1 MRRLVHSALLLLGA
15 TLYFLPQSVLAREA
29 DGDSILSNFVYR
41 GWNNQTGLPQNTV
54 YDLTLDNEGFLW
66 GATEEGLFRFD
77 GGDFTIFNEGTTPGI
92 ESNTFYALASRGNNV
107 WACNR
112 NALVRIGK
120 KVEQLIDL
128 SQYTQGGWIKCMEID
143 KAGRIWIGSSNG
155 NLFYYYNGQV
165 RQASMWNQSQAG
177 SVDVLRWSPQGLLVG
192 TTRGLF
198 LIQPETGAA
207 PLAISY
213 FAKTTITSLVVGQDR
228 EVWVGTGGSGLVRL
242 SKDTLVLTEQQ
253 GLRENYINSLYY
265 APDGRLWI
273 GYRSAGFQIYE
284 KNLLHTPEQ
293 GRYAHDGIRVILSA
307 GSEVTWIGTNSS
319 GLIQIKPAL
328 IRIPPASS
336 MLNGRI
342 TLAIYQHPNGD
353 IWVGTA
359 GRGVTRLQPNGKVDT
374 YQQNNGLSNNLVL
387 SVYGRGD
394 YIYVGTSN
402 GLDRFN
408 LSRGVFDRHYT
419 THHGLRNNG
428 VLSIFTDSEN
438 IVWIT
443 TRQGGL
449 HRMDMNDRIEQL
461 TLPADVANATL
472 LCAFEDAQ
480 GNRWFGSRG
489 AGTFRIDRQG
499 SISTYNHGHGF
510 PADIVYSF
518 FQDSDGDIWMATEKG
533 LVVMQRGRFRVFGQE
548 SGLRFNETYR
558 ILQDPDG
565 YIWLSGN
572 QGLQRIALHD
582 LLLAKHTIGESAH
595 MSVRLFNEFDGM
607 PNAEANGGF
616 FPAGWGMLDGTLWFP
631 TSGGVAIADSR
642 LVREQTNKL
651 NIQIQSLRFGDE
663 EFFGDKS
670 ISLPPGVYNF
680 EIRYTSIDFAKASDI
695 KYHYRL
701 KGLSNTWTA
710 AGNRHI
716 AYFSALQPGKYIFEV
731 RAERYGEWSPTVVME
746 FTVQPHFYQT
756 IWFKILTGLLLL
768 GLAAGVVF
776 YLRQTARRKIREQQ
790 LINKAQIDGQEKERQ
805 LISIE
810 LHDGVN
816 QQLSTA
822 KIYLDYAR
830 THEPDRAELIAKSAE
845 VVHKAINDIRD
856 LCHSLTPPGL
866 KDMGFKEA
874 LQDMLHSYEKVG
886 KFIPHLRFE
895 LPDDVM
901 GKDLQFTL
909 YRITQEQLN
918 NIGRHAGATNVWLEF
933 KAAGPLVQVTITD
946 DGKGFDLTDYKGG
959 LGFSNMR
966 NRLSLYQGK
975 MDIRSTPGNGCTLQ
989 LQVPLKAKL

>member
-1 MRRLVHSALLLLGA
+1 MRRLVLHALLLLGA
-15 TLYFLPQSVLAREA
+15 ILCFLPQSVQARQA

-54 YDLTLDNEGFLW
+54 YDLTLDKEGFLW

-77 GGDFTIFNEGTTPGI
+77 GGDFTIFNEGTAPGI
-92 ESNTFYALASRGNNV
+92 GSNTFYALAARGNSV

-112 NALVRIGK
+112 TALVRIGK

-128 SQYTQGGWIKCMEID
+128 SHHTQGGWIKCMEID
-143 KAGRIWIGSSNG
+143 DEGRVWIGASNG
-155 NLFYYYNGQV
+155 NLFYYHNGQV
-165 RQASMWNQSQAG
+165 KQAGMWKQDRAG
-177 SVDVLRWSPQGLLVG
+177 SVDVLRWSSQGLFVG
-192 TTRGLF
+192 CARGLF
-198 LIQPETGAA
+198 LIRSEDDVEAA
-207 PLAISY
+207 PVPYFKNMMITALA
-213 FAKTTITSLVVGQDR
+213 TGPDQQ
-228 EVWVGTGGSGLVRL
+228 VWVGTGGNGLIRMG
-242 SKDTLVLTEQQ
+242 KDTLALTEQT
-253 GLRENYINSLYY
+253 GLKENYVSSLYY
-265 APDGRLWI
+265 AQDGRLWI

-284 KNLLHTPEQ
+284 KKLLHTPEQ
-293 GRYAHDGIRVILSA
+293 GRYAHDGVRVILAA
-307 GSEVTWIGTNSS
+307 GGDVTWIGTNSS
-319 GLIQIKPAL
+319 GLIQIRPAL
-328 IRIPPASS
+328 IRTPPASS

-342 TLAIYQHPNGD
+342 TLPIYQHPNGD
-353 IWVGTA
+353 IWVGSA
-359 GRGVTRLQPNGKVDT
+359 GRGVTRLQPDGKVDT

-387 SVYGRGD
+387 SIYGRGD
-394 YIYVGTSN
+394 HIYIGTSN

-408 LSRGVFDRHYT
+408 IRRAGFDRHYT
-419 THHGLRNNG
+419 TYHGLRNNG
-428 VLSIFTDSEN
+428 VLSLFADSEN
-438 IVWIT
+438 IIWIN

-449 HRMDMNDRIEQL
+449 HRMDTNDRIEAVA
-461 TLPADVANATL
+461 LPGNVANATL
-472 LCAFEDAQ
+472 ICAFEDKQ

-489 AGTFRIDRQG
+489 AGMIRINRQG
-499 SISTYNHGHGF
+499 QITTYYHAQGF
-510 PADIVYSF
+510 PSDIVYSF
-518 FQDSDGDIWMATEKG
+518 FEDSEGDIWMATEKG
-533 LVVMQRGRFRVFGQE
+533 LVVFSKDRFRVFGQE

-572 QGLQRIALHD
+572 QGLQRIALQD
-582 LLLAKHTIGESAH
+582 LLLVKHMVGESAH

-616 FPAGWGMLDGTLWFP
+616 FPAGWRMQDGSLWFP
-631 TSGGVAIADSR
+631 TSDGVAVADSR

-663 EFFGDKS
+663 EFFADQP

-695 KYHYRL
+695 KFHYRL
-701 KGLSNTWTA
+701 KGLSDKWTA

-716 AYFSALQPGKYIFEV
+716 AYFSALQPGKYVFEV
-731 RAERYGEWSPTVVME
+731 RAERYGEWSPTVMME
-746 FTVQPHFYQT
+746 FTVKPQFYQT
-756 IWFKILTGLLLL
+756 TWFKIVTGLLLL
-768 GLAAGVVF
+768 GVAAGVVL

-805 LISIE
+805 MISIE

-830 THEPDRAELIAKSAE
+830 THEADRGELIAKSAE

-866 KDMGFKEA
+866 KDMGFREA
-874 LQDMLHSYEKVG
+874 LQDMLYSYEKVG
-886 KFIPHLRFE
+886 KFIPHLRFD

-918 NIGRHAGATNVWLEF
+918 NIGRHAEARNVWLEF
-933 KAAGPLVQVTITD
+933 KAAGPMVQVTITD
-946 DGKGFDLTDYKGG
+946 DGKGFDLADYKGG

-989 LQVPLKAKL
+989 LQVPLRAKL